1 MLHQP
6 LGGYIFHSGAAE
18 KCRAVHGRGL
28 SSKGVFAKF
37 RAANEMSANFEDSF
51 LILNTL
57 LIYLRAGGSQ

>member
-1 MLHQP
+1 MLHEP

-51 LILNTL
+51 
-57 LIYLRAGGSQ
+57 